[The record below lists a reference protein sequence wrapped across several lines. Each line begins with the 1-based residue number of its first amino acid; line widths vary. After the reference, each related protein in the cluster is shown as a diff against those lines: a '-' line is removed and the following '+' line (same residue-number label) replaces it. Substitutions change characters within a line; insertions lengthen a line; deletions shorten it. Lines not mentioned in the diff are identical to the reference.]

1 MKKKKYIVNGQVYE
15 IPDDESAAFLKD
27 FPTAKIQYDLQGKI
41 YEIPH
46 QESDAF
52 ETDMGLKKKV
62 SSNAVPVPS
71 GSGLSGGEVDGEIPV
86 VNGDWR
92 KANKY
97 ATGDYEIPN
106 TNIASSTS
114 TNLSRKNEISE
125 THRTALTPQEFA
137 KENEDV
143 RKQALATTAKRSKRT
158 EAEVQKDIDEGKL
171 VLSTDSEKNKIYARQ
186 PGAWE
191 SFVKSLT
198 LWKRSLQDAA
208 GVAALKATGTD
219 EDLANFNEIVNSRKK
234 VESEKEFGLS
244 DAVGGLPVGSYI
256 SDSFKQTNGLPTAE
270 PGVAGQFTGFVG
282 GVGPDVALAAAT
294 GGMGNTAKGAIL
306 GGKML
311 ASEYGNKEPELYEKA
326 KQIAIQRGAT
336 EEDAKKWAAQEASI
350 DAVFASIPQATL
362 NTAFFMEGLHS
373 PASKNFLT
381 VLGNTVKDVSKVS
394 ALGGGSSALTS
405 GIEGAE
411 GYDTKGWVEKMVGQF
426 GDFAKLELLFKVIP
440 IIKTLPKATQSAE
453 KEFAV
458 DPVIKPLVEQ
468 YIKTLSGQTQRDITQ
483 Q

>member
-1 MKKKKYIVNGQVYE
+1 
-15 IPDDESAAFLKD
+15 
-27 FPTAKIQYDLQGKI
+27 
-41 YEIPH
+41 
-46 QESDAF
+46 
-52 ETDMGLKKKV
+52 MGLKKKV

-234 VESEKEFGLS
+234 S
-244 DAVGGLPVGSYI
+244 
-256 SDSFKQTNGLPTAE
+256 
-270 PGVAGQFTGFVG
+270 
-282 GVGPDVALAAAT
+282 
-294 GGMGNTAKGAIL
+294 
-306 GGKML
+306 GK
-311 ASEYGNKEPELYEKA
+311 
-326 KQIAIQRGAT
+326 
-336 EEDAKKWAAQEASI
+336 
-350 DAVFASIPQATL
+350 
-362 NTAFFMEGLHS
+362 
-373 PASKNFLT
+373 
-381 VLGNTVKDVSKVS
+381 
-394 ALGGGSSALTS
+394 
-405 GIEGAE
+405 
-411 GYDTKGWVEKMVGQF
+411 
-426 GDFAKLELLFKVIP
+426 
-440 IIKTLPKATQSAE
+440 
-453 KEFAV
+453 
-458 DPVIKPLVEQ
+458 
-468 YIKTLSGQTQRDITQ
+468 
-483 Q
+483 